1 MDYSKINYRSF
12 FNIDARDLAKKLLG
26 MTLVRNVN
34 NIHLRFKI
42 VETEAY
48 IGTIDKACHA
58 YGNKKTERTKT
69 LYENAGVSY
78 IYFIYGK
85 YHCFNI
91 ISGEKDDPQGVLIR
105 ALEPLDNF
113 EYLSLKRFN
122 KPFNDLKLKDR
133 YNLTNGPAKLCLA
146 LSLDKSLNNIK
157 LYDNSELYLLEE
169 NYSNFD
175 IVETKRIGIDYAEEA
190 RDFLWRYYI
199 KDNPYISKK

>member
-34 NIHLRFKI
+34 NMHLRFKI

-48 IGTIDKACHA
+48 IGKIDKACHA